1 MVRRPERWPCCAA
14 PTPAW
19 SRSGPHGRVIAGLAI
34 TPVRGSGE
42 PERVPRP
49 VRLVRAYHG
58 YGPQSADGLYCAE
71 RSVVSVSPE
80 LRADNSRARLSA
92 VVALTVMAVA
102 PWLWELP
109 HYDCRAG
116 RAGVALSCWR
126 PGSRRSTRW

>member
-1 MVRRPERWPCCAA
+1 VAGIMVPASHRIYQRTAVPLLFLQRFRGNLDNWDPALIDAVAATRRVATFDNA
-14 PTPAW
+14 GAGGSTGTTPGTV
-19 SRSGPHGRVIAGLAI
+19 SVC
-34 TPVRGSGE
+34 GSGE

-49 VRLVRAYHG
+49 VRLVRACHG

-102 PWLWELP
+102 P
-109 HYDCRAG
+109 
-116 RAGVALSCWR
+116 
-126 PGSRRSTRW
+126 